1 MSVIWFN
8 AEGRLRGLRRT
19 VVTGFGSKSTHQPL
33 KCAQFRLGRDRCLV
47 LVDAWAFGRSLPPP
61 FGSARFNPYRPA
73 MVRVQR
79 ETATVQA
86 RPQVLRRSRPHSHC
100 GSIRFRTFYF
110 LDEVMIFN
118 KIQPFLK
125 VVWLQN
131 RLPTSSITIKQTFLK
146 LAYFSTLPIFIWQKF
161 CALFNC
167 SDPFKRLTLK
177 SLLAYFDHL
186 DTPQSHTC

>member
-47 LVDAWAFGRSLPPP
+47 LVGAWAYGRSLPPP
-61 FGSARFNPYRPA
+61 SGSVRLTPYRPA

-79 ETATVQA
+79 ETATVHA
-86 RPQVLRRSRPHSHC
+86 RPQELRRSRPHSHC

-146 LAYFSTLPIFIWQKF
+146 LAYFSTLPIFIWQNSV
-161 CALFNC
+161 LFSTVLIC
-167 SDPFKRLTLK
+167 SKD
-177 SLLAYFDHL
+177 SL
-186 DTPQSHTC
+186 